1 MPAMNKQH
9 RAAGRPR
16 NTPYR
21 RIGAANP
28 AEFTVVA
35 QEQNNRFGAR
45 RYLSVIATPG
55 HQCVVVETVRAE
67 NRIHGL

>member
-1 MPAMNKQH
+1 V
-9 RAAGRPR
+9 
-16 NTPYR
+16 
-21 RIGAANP
+21 
-28 AEFTVVA
+28 EFTVVA